1 MLRAAR
7 VRTSASN
14 DKHPG
19 LEFTRSAASQV
30 DLAVAENCT
39 VEHTGTSA
47 VYLTG
52 WRQTLVTME
61 DEDEDGDEEEEDE
74 VSVVCVSDRGCSFS
88 DAVML
93 CCYTRRTKTKMR
105 RRRSRCSALP

>member
-1 MLRAAR
+1 M
-7 VRTSASN
+7 SASN

-61 DEDEDGDEEEEDE
+61 DEDEDDDEEEEEEDE
-74 VSVVCVSDRGCSFS
+74 VSVVCVSDRGCSIS
-88 DAVML
+88 DVVML
-93 CCYTRRTKTKMR
+93 CYYTRRTKTKMR
-105 RRRSRCSALP
+105 RRRRRSRCSALP